1 MSRIMFT
8 FLSVWRDKSPVEGNH
23 EINRVENVQ
32 IVKAVFFS
40 PYMVNNFD
48 PRYVLPSHT
57 YLLHLY
63 NSIPEKDMLGKHT
76 KSIVKNSF
84 LHEKEGKKYFESQ
97 HYSFCNK

>member
-1 MSRIMFT
+1 M
-8 FLSVWRDKSPVEGNH
+8 EGNH

-32 IVKAVFFS
+32 IVKAVFFP

-84 LHEKEGKKYFESQ
+84 LHEKEGKNILKVSNIAFVI
-97 HYSFCNK
+97 NKEINNI